1 MEYTKIEIELPDHLH
16 EYFIAELMDLDFYGF
31 EQSDNRLSAYVERSR
46 FNDTNREYIEQLI
59 SLQPN
64 AKLVS
69 IEEVQEQNWNE
80 SWEQTIQPQR
90 IGTFFV
96 KPTWSRQQPG
106 KDDILLEIDPKMAFG
121 TGYHATTR
129 LMLNSIQKM
138 AISGKSV
145 LDAGTGTGILAIAA
159 VKLGASKALGFD
171 TDIWSKQNA
180 EENILINGV
189 KDMVEIR
196 HGSIKTVQP
205 AEMFDIT
212 LANIN
217 RNEILDILHELVN
230 HTSIG
235 GSITLSGLLMEDFE
249 RIDQKAQ
256 QHGLELREMEKE
268 ADGEDLWIAIRYEKI
283 VS

>member
-1 MEYTKIEIELPDHLH
+1 V
-16 EYFIAELMDLDFYGF
+16 
-31 EQSDNRLSAYVERSR
+31 EQSR

-59 SLQPN
+59 GIQPN
-64 AKLVS
+64 ANLIQ

-80 SWEQTIQPQR
+80 SWERTIQPQR
-90 IGTFFV
+90 IGSFYV

-138 AISGKSV
+138 ALHGRSI

-159 VKLGASKALGFD
+159 VKLGAGKALGFD

-189 KDMVEIR
+189 KDKVEIR
-196 HGSIKTVQP
+196 HGSIKTVHP
-205 AEMFDIT
+205 DEIFDVT

-217 RNEILDILHELVN
+217 RNEILEMLEELVK
-230 HTSIG
+230 HTSVG
-235 GSITLSGLLMEDFE
+235 GNITLSGLLAEDYE

-256 QHGLELREMEKE
+256 QYGLELIDMEKE
-268 ADGEDLWIAIRYEKI
+268 ADGEDHWIVIRYEKNLE
-283 VS
+283 

>member
-1 MEYTKIEIELPDHLH
+1 MVYTKIEIELPDHLH

-31 EQSDNRLSAYVERSR
+31 EQSDNRLSAYVEQSR

-59 SLQPN
+59 GIQPN
-64 AKLVS
+64 ANLIQ

-80 SWEQTIQPQR
+80 SWERTIQPQR
-90 IGTFFV
+90 IGSFYV

-138 AISGKSV
+138 ALHGKSV

-159 VKLGASKALGFD
+159 VKLGASEALGFD

-189 KDMVEIR
+189 KEEVEIR
-196 HGSIKTVQP
+196 HGSIKTVHLD
-205 AEMFDIT
+205 EIFDVT

-217 RNEILDILHELVN
+217 RNEILEMLQELVN

-235 GSITLSGLLMEDFE
+235 GSITLSGLLAEDFE

-256 QHGLELREMEKE
+256 KYGLELIDMEKE
-268 ADGEDLWIAIRYEKI
+268 ADGEDLWIVIRYEKN
-283 VS
+283 S